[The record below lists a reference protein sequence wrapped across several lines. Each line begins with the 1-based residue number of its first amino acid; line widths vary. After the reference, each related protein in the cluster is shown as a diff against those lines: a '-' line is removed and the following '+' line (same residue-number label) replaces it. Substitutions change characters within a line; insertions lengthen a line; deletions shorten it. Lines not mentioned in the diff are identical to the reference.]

1 MDFAMKLKQE
11 RQRLGISQFDLA
23 VMTGVAQRTIAAYET
38 RRVTA
43 RYKNVVKVAN
53 ALEVPVEYLL
63 HDEAQ
68 EPTAY
73 E

>member
-23 VMTGVAQRTIAAYET
+23 VMTGLAQRTIAAYET